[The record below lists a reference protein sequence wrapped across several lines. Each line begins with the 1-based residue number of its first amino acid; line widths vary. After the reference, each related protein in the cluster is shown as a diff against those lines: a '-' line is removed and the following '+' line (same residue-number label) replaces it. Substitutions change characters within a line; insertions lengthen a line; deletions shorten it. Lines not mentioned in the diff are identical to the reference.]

1 MDHKRELTSVDLAA
15 LEAELA
21 QFTGAKLDKAYL
33 YTEDDLVRLK
43 MRDFDRGRVEFII
56 ELGDV
61 KGAYVASAD
70 HVPDAPGR
78 PPDFAMMLRNRL
90 SGADLVRVEQFEFD
104 RILELEFDR
113 EDGSTTLVAELFG
126 DGNLAALDSHG
137 EVIDCLET
145 VRLKSRTVAPG
156 TQYEFPSARF
166 NPLTVDY
173 EGFEARVRESD
184 ADLVRT
190 LATQL
195 NFGGLY
201 GEELCTRAGIDY
213 NVPVEDLTD
222 EQLERVYEVVS
233 ELERQLRE
241 RELDPRVWY
250 EEVEG
255 GDSTD
260 DGEPERRRVDV
271 TPVPLQEYEHRY
283 SERFE
288 GFNDALDDY
297 FFNFQREEEVEG
309 GGTQRPDFESEIAKY
324 EHIIR
329 QQQEAIEDF
338 EADADAEREK
348 AELLYARYDLVDD
361 VLSTVQAAREDDVS
375 WEDIEATF
383 AEGAERGISAAE
395 AVVGVDGSEGTV
407 TLDVDGTRVTVD
419 AHTGVEKNA
428 DRLYQE
434 AKRIEGKKE
443 GAQAAIEDT
452 REDLEAIEQRKTA
465 WEAGDGDGDVDGGDE
480 DETDDKP
487 IDWLSEPSIPVR
499 KNEQWYEQF
508 RWFHT
513 ADGYLVI
520 GGRDADDNEEL
531 VQKYLERGDK
541 FFHAQAHGGPVTVLK
556 ATGPSESAKEVDFP
570 QSSLDQAA
578 QFAVSYSS
586 VWKDGK
592 FAGDVYMVD
601 PHQVSK
607 TPESGEYLEKGGF
620 AVRGD
625 RTYFED
631 TPVGIAVGIQCEDR
645 TQVVGG
651 PPAAIG
657 DDVAT
662 SVAVEPGQYAQNDI
676 AKRLYRVFKERF
688 TDESFVRKVA
698 SPDLIQEFLPPG
710 GSRMVDE

>member
-15 LEAELA
+15 LETELGEY
-21 QFTGAKLDKAYL
+21 TGAKLDKAYL
-33 YTEDDLVRLK
+33 YADDDLVRLK

-113 EDGSTTLVAELFG
+113 EDGKTTVVAELFG
-126 DGNLAALDSHG
+126 DGNLAVLDGHG
-137 EVIDCLET
+137 EVVDCLET

-156 TQYEFPSARF
+156 TPYEFPSARF

-173 EGFEARVRESD
+173 DGFVARIRDSD

-213 NVPVEDLTD
+213 HEAVEDLTD
-222 EQLERVYEVVS
+222 DQLERLYEVVS
-233 ELERQLRE
+233 EFATVLRE
-241 RELDPRVWY
+241 GPLDPRVY
-250 EEVEG
+250 YADVDGE
-255 GDSTD
+255 TD
-260 DGEPERRRVDV
+260 EDGEPERRRVDA
-271 TPVPLQEYEHRY
+271 TPVALEEYEHRY
-283 SERFE
+283 SQRFE
-288 GFNDALDDY
+288 TFNAALDDY
-297 FFNFQREEEVEG
+297 FYNFQREEEVEG
-309 GGTQRPDFESEIAKY
+309 GGTTRPDFESEIQKY

-329 QQQEAIEDF
+329 QQQEAIDDF
-338 EADADAEREK
+338 EADAQAEREK

-361 VLSTVQAAREDDVS
+361 VLSTVQSARAEDVPWD
-375 WEDIEATF
+375 DIEAKF
-383 AEGAERGISAAE
+383 REGAERGIPAAE

-407 TLDVDGTRVTVD
+407 TLDIDGTRVTVD
-419 AHTGVEKNA
+419 ADTGVEKNA
-428 DRLYQE
+428 DALYKE

-452 REDLEAIEQRKTA
+452 REDLEAVKERRDQWSA
-465 WEAGDGDGDVDGGDE
+465 DDGDAGSGDRE
-480 DETDDKP
+480 DEADEEPT
-487 IDWLSEPSIPVR
+487 DWLAEPSIPIR

-508 RWFHT
+508 RWFRT
-513 ADGYLVI
+513 SDGYLVL
-520 GGRDADDNEEL
+520 GGRDADDNEQL

-556 ATGPSESAKEVDFP
+556 ATGPSEAAKEVDFP

-601 PHQVSK
+601 PDQVSK

-631 TPVGIAVGIQCEDR
+631 TPVGVAVGITCEDR

-651 PPAAIG
+651 PPAAIEG
-657 DDVAT
+657 DVAT
-662 SVAVEPGQYAQNDI
+662 SVEVEPGQFAQNDI

-688 TDESFVRKVA
+688 TDETFVRKVA